1 MIPRTS
7 TDSVVVDASLLITRD
22 RRLAQSSGHAAR
34 IEYIARSAPWPQ
46 ATAREQFDRAE
57 GRLHCLRMAKTV
69 EIPDELHEALA
80 ARAKA
85 EGVSVPDIVAREL
98 GVIGPKRQ
106 LDEIIDEV
114 LAQPRVHLG
123 SSTADIIRELRG
135 PLPADDDDRH

>member
-1 MIPRTS
+1 
-7 TDSVVVDASLLITRD
+7 
-22 RRLAQSSGHAAR
+22 
-34 IEYIARSAPWPQ
+34 
-46 ATAREQFDRAE
+46 
-57 GRLHCLRMAKTV
+57 MAKTV

-98 GVIGPKRQ
+98 GMMAGPKRQ

-135 PLPADDDDRH
+135 PLPGDDDDRH